1 MNYESLSV
9 DSSLP
14 IGLHSTFVRGLNCLV
29 DICIF
34 EHDERII
41 AAELKSRLRHG
52 LSANTS
58 NLSANIIA
66 SNEPAASNV
75 AALKQV
81 LNLIVVQ
88 ENRLEFSS
96 IEASLF
102 KQRIQC
108 KCTHRCRPRML
119 MDNWVAEDHR
129 WQRCFKRNPERTTI
143 RSDN

>member
-14 IGLHSTFVRGLNCLV
+14 ISLHSTFVRSLNCLV

-88 ENRLEFSS
+88 EHRLEFSS
-96 IEASLF
+96 IEASLL

-108 KCTHRCRPRML
+108 KCTHRCGPRML
-119 MDNWVAEDHR
+119 MDN
-129 WQRCFKRNPERTTI
+129 
-143 RSDN
+143 

>member
-1 MNYESLSV
+1 MNYKSLSV

-14 IGLHSTFVRGLNCLV
+14 ISLHPTLVSGLNCLV

-34 EHDERII
+34 KHDERII

-52 LSANTS
+52 LTANTS

-88 ENRLEFSS
+88 EHRLEFTS
-96 IEASLF
+96 IEASLLE
-102 KQRIQC
+102 Q
-108 KCTHRCRPRML
+108 
-119 MDNWVAEDHR
+119 
-129 WQRCFKRNPERTTI
+129 TI
-143 RSDN
+143 